1 MREKQLRDI
10 QLENIGL
17 AKRLEHT
24 KPVIRTEEMVKYPAT
39 ERGGSGSFHKRGKGC
54 GPWEG
59 MQSMGRGAGCEANRG
74 CYSIFEFL

>member
-39 ERGGSGSFHKRGKGC
+39 ERGWVRIISQKG
-54 GPWEG
+54 GG
-59 MQSMGRGAGCEANRG
+59 MRSMGRDAVHGKGG
-74 CYSIFEFL
+74 GWM